1 MIDHSSLELLFEAF
15 ELFTL
20 GGIGFGFANRNAFGF
35 RRNKGYSDA
44 LDLPSMRKL
53 VAAHRHDDDWLDADI
68 WVHQARLDMQR
79 DGTCQLGVEPVDD

>member
-1 MIDHSSLELLFEAF
+1 MTFWIREFV
-15 ELFTL
+15 
-20 GGIGFGFANRNAFGF
+20 NRKTDEHV
-35 RRNKGYSDA
+35 RVYSDA